1 MRNRRSNRA
10 DPHGGCT
17 HEARGTRRRGPA
29 AHGPL
34 ARREAHRRI
43 AGAREAEARRLPA
56 GRGGALALASL
67 ADGRFARLLVRP
79 PTQSLAVT
87 LEEARRLTEGQLL
100 SIASY
105 AWQAS
110 PAVYGRLIE
119 MLQTEN
125 PTLLRTFT
133 GALLLFAL
141 GERARRRD
149 PIP

>member
-1 MRNRRSNRA
+1 MKPVDAPAPAVPPTVPSLV
-10 DPHGGCT
+10 
-17 HEARGTRRRGPA
+17 ARLIAESPARVRQKLVACLLGVAGP
-29 AHGPL
+29 
-34 ARREAHRRI
+34 
-43 AGAREAEARRLPA
+43 
-56 GRGGALALASL
+56 LALASL

-79 PTQSLAVT
+79 ASQSIAVT

-100 SIASY
+100 SLASY

-110 PAVYGRLIE
+110 PAVFSRLVE
-119 MLQTEN
+119 LLQAEN

-149 PIP
+149 RIP

>member
-1 MRNRRSNRA
+1 MKPVES
-10 DPHGGCT
+10 
-17 HEARGTRRRGPA
+17 
-29 AHGPL
+29 
-34 ARREAHRRI
+34 
-43 AGAREAEARRLPA
+43 AGAAPPPTVPSLVARLIAESPVRVKQKLVACLLGVA
-56 GRGGALALASL
+56 GPLALASL

-79 PTQSLAVT
+79 PAQSLAVS

-110 PAVYGRLIE
+110 PAVYGRLVE
-119 MLQTEN
+119 LLQAEN

-141 GERARRRD
+141 GERARRRGV
-149 PIP
+149 IP